1 MSVIDDVL
9 KANHA
14 YSLNHDPRALSPRP
28 RKGLAVLTCMDTRL
42 DRITLGLE
50 HGDAH
55 MIRNAG
61 AIATEDALRS
71 LLISHYLLGTQEIMV
86 IGHTDCGLM
95 KASEE
100 EIHQQIEAAAGEPAN
115 IPVRFH
121 AFKDVEANVREQ
133 LARLA
138 SHSWIKREL
147 VLRGFV
153 YDVLTGHLT
162 EVKW

>member
-71 LLISHYLLGTQEIMV
+71 LLIS
-86 IGHTDCGLM
+86 
-95 KASEE
+95 
-100 EIHQQIEAAAGEPAN
+100 
-115 IPVRFH
+115 
-121 AFKDVEANVREQ
+121 
-133 LARLA
+133 
-138 SHSWIKREL
+138 
-147 VLRGFV
+147 
-153 YDVLTGHLT
+153 
-162 EVKW
+162 